1 MIRNSDNEINFP
13 CKLLLTNRQVENLRK
28 AFANYLSIDIKSSK
42 TQLSKT
48 IQSGVFFR
56 RLFWSII
63 KNRIT
68 INKGCN

>member
-13 CKLLLTNRQVENLRK
+13 CKLLLTNRQVENFRK

-48 IQSGVFFR
+48 IQSRVFFC